1 MDRSQHS
8 LTQLFFRSAVLL
20 ILIWQSVYFIRT
32 SILDLGDADYFLH
45 GPNLIFHE
53 AGHVIF
59 AIFGNDLLTAFGGSL
74 FQCLFPLLLAI
85 AFLFKNRDGFAACC
99 MLWWVGQNLVDVA
112 PYINDA
118 RSLNLILLGGYTGR
132 EVEGHDWE
140 FILGRLG
147 LLNEDIYIAR
157 RVLLI
162 GRLVMITSLITSA
175 IFLLFGFQ
183 QRLSSAREA
192 RQRLSYDE

>member
-1 MDRSQHS
+1 MQDSQNS
-8 LTQLFFRSAVLL
+8 FVQLFFRSTVLL
-20 ILIWQSVYFIRT
+20 ILVWQSIYFIQT
-32 SILDLGDADYFLH
+32 SILDLGNADYFLH

-59 AIFGNDLLTAFGGSL
+59 AVFGNDLLTAFGGSL
-74 FQCLFPLLLAI
+74 FQCLLPLILAF
-85 AFLFKNRDGFAACC
+85 AFFFKNRDVFAACC

-157 RVLLI
+157 RVLLA
-162 GRLVMITSLITSA
+162 GRLTMLFALITAA
-175 IFLLFGFQ
+175 IFLLLGFQ
-183 QRLSSAREA
+183 RRLNSVRADSKH
-192 RQRLSYDE
+192 LFDD